1 MSDNTKFSVT
11 DLKSKKSKKV
21 THLSSFNISNSCCF
35 AGGGGGGGLSSDS
48 DSDADSEFSYIT
60 AMDIPTLE
68 KREKILYSEKENKIR
83 KLEIIE
89 FVAALERLELLKD
102 TETYAEQKM
111 VSLQLVKTYKNRGKI
126 IQLVIGKTQA
136 GKTGCMTEFIKAYI
150 NDEQIP
156 IDNIYIIT
164 GLSSKD
170 WIAQMKDRC
179 PEIMHKRIFHN
190 SDINTKF
197 KKAIEENGTKNILIL
212 IDEVHMAAQKN
223 QTISKMMSDLKW
235 TLDKMMENDIKIVQ
249 FSATPDGLIFALKKW
264 PKYFSTYFEVHTMQT
279 GSGYYGAK
287 EMLASGKIKQ
297 YLDICGK
304 DHNGKILVENMD
316 EIHQNILSI
325 LKDILSFTD
334 PRYHIFRVRGRS
346 ASYVEENIRHTIKHL
361 LSPLEQ
367 EQINLKFDKYMQDG
381 AIVSINDHLSRIP
394 SKHTIILIKE
404 KLKCANT
411 LQNKQNIGVMI
422 ERWKEVANDSLVIQ
436 GLLGRCCGYLNHDII
451 CYTNID
457 TINKYED
464 LFDSN
469 FDETEL
475 ENICWNSNTTF
486 GSKNGGT
493 RPKATFIDAKEI
505 IDSKEETNAD
515 TLTEQQKKDKK
526 EAEKLAKEQAKEA
539 AKLAKEAAKLA
550 KNQEKEVKRKAKA
563 DKDKLKDKWIG
574 GIDFF
579 QQTDSFAESDAF
591 IRNIMVEKLELP
603 EEEVK
608 TTSDFFGKHIVKD
621 KESQKYKC
629 AIVGGKSIVQTL
641 DALKATQPMIA
652 NTPGGWFG
660 GGLETAKEIGWG
672 IHLYYG
678 YKEDELWYGVR
689 WVKKVKK
696 DDSDEDVDDD
706 EDVEDEV

>member
-1 MSDNTKFSVT
+1 MSDNIKFSVT

-21 THLSSFNISNSCCF
+21 THLSSLSNSNSCCF
-35 AGGGGGGGLSSDS
+35 AGGGGGGVSGGGGLSSDS

-60 AMDIPTLE
+60 ATEIPTLE
-68 KREKILYSEKENKIR
+68 EREKILYSEKEKKIR

-89 FVAALERLELLKD
+89 FVAALERIELLKD
-102 TETYAEQKM
+102 TETYIEQQM

-150 NDEQIP
+150 NDEPIP
-156 IDNIYIIT
+156 IGNIYIIT

-179 PEIMHKRIFHN
+179 PEIMHSRIFHN

-197 KKAIEENGTKNILIL
+197 KKAIEGKQNILVL
-212 IDEVHMAAQKN
+212 IDEVHMAAQKK
-223 QTISKMMSDLKW
+223 QTISKMMKDLNW

-264 PKYFSTYFEVHTMQT
+264 PKCFSKYFEVHTMQT
-279 GSGYYGAK
+279 GDKYYGAK
-287 EMLASGKIKQ
+287 EMLAAGKIKQ

-304 DHNGKILVENMD
+304 DRNGNVLVENMV
-316 EIHQNILSI
+316 EIYQNIHTI

-334 PRYHIFRVRGRS
+334 PRYHIFRVGGGTS
-346 ASYVEENIRHTIKHL
+346 GYVEENIKHTIKHL
-361 LSPLEQ
+361 LSLEEQ
-367 EQINLKFDKYMQDG
+367 QQINKKFNKYMIDG
-381 AIVSINDHLSRIP
+381 DIININDHLSEIP

-422 ERWKEVANDSLVIQ
+422 ERWKEMANDSLVIQ

-457 TINKYED
+457 TIKKYED
-464 LFDSN
+464 LFDSR
-469 FDETEL
+469 FAEEEL
-475 ENICWNSNTTF
+475 DKICWNSNTTI
-486 GSKNGGT
+486 GSETKGT
-493 RPKATFIDAKEI
+493 RSKPNINDAEERIPEVEAEI
-505 IDSKEETNAD
+505 IAANLLAQQIEDQENA
-515 TLTEQQKKDKK
+515 EK
-526 EAEKLAKEQAKEA
+526 EAKRA
-539 AKLAKEAAKLA
+539 AKLE
-550 KNQEKEVKRKAKA
+550 
-563 DKDKLKDKWIG
+563 KDKLKDKWIG
-574 GIDFF
+574 SIKFF
-579 QQTDSFAESDAF
+579 QKTDSFAESDAF
-591 IRNIMVEKLELP
+591 IREIMLHQLGVS

-608 TTSDFFGKHIVKD
+608 TTSELFGKHIVKD

-629 AIVGGKSIVQTL
+629 SILGGKSIVQTL
-641 DALKATQPMIA
+641 AALVATKPKIDKG
-652 NTPGGWFG
+652 PGAWFG

-678 YKEDELWYGVR
+678 YEGDALWYGVR
-689 WVKKVKK
+689 WVKKV
-696 DDSDEDVDDD
+696 
-706 EDVEDEV
+706 